1 MPGGRPAQAGR
12 IVSGRRPSNER
23 RAVSSPGRAKE
34 FEIVDWSIVRG
45 ALQATLDG
53 GSIPDYLEAC
63 DKNE

>member
-12 IVSGRRPSNER
+12 IVSGQRPGKDRRIT
-23 RAVSSPGRAKE
+23 SSSEKAKG

-53 GSIPDYLEAC
+53 GSVHEHLKAC
-63 DKNE
+63 DTNE